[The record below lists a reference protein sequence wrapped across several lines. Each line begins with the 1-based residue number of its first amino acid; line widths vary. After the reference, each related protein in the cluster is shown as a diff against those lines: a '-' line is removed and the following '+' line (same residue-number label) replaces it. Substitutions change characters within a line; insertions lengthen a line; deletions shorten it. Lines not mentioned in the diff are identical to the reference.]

1 MAKLQKSQRALLSV
15 HMLRI
20 VLELFTSTFLVSYIL
35 EQSPDNILGTG
46 LINIGLFYIS
56 WNAVYGIL
64 DLVASYLVDKSN
76 RAALLRFGIIFN
88 MLLMVALVFWGEQIS
103 HWIVLAGAICG
114 MSDAF
119 YYSSYLIMKNEL
131 SFKGSFKKYNVS
143 STVGVNLVKVV
154 VPVIMGYIIDI
165 STFSTI
171 AIYVIIVAVAQFGLS
186 FLIEPSKPKNSR
198 FELKK
203 FINYLKEDKFAWNKI
218 KYTYLNSAIAG
229 IKTCYKTV
237 VIVLTIYIFK
247 TNLSLGIF
255 TSIFSLFT
263 MLVLI
268 AYRKTD
274 KNPKVNKFAIYMIVG
289 FLPVAALIAMLIHTN
304 NVTLVIMNFTLTIAN
319 YFSDYLGSVERDT
332 IIKNLNQYDFVAE
345 HQFVTEIVQ
354 ITGRIVTYSFFVV
367 VGLFANFTALKI
379 FLCVVIASNPIKFL
393 VMYKQRLIRK
403 ELIARNK
410 KIELHEVDENNHIE
424 LQLDTNSTAPKT
436 SDNYL

>member
-1 MAKLQKSQRALLSV
+1 MAKLQKSQKALLSV
-15 HMLRI
+15 HMLRV
-20 VLELFTSTFLVSYIL
+20 VLELFTSTFLTSYIL
-35 EQSPDNILGTG
+35 AQSPDNIIGIG
-46 LINIGLFYIS
+46 LINIGIFYMS

-76 RAALLRFGIIFN
+76 RATLLRFGIIFN
-88 MLLMVALVFWGEQIS
+88 MLLMIALVFWGEQIS
-103 HWIVLAGAICG
+103 HWIVLAGAVCG

-143 STVGVNLVKVV
+143 WTVGVNLVKVV
-154 VPVIMGYIIDI
+154 VPTIMGYIIDI

-186 FLIEPSKPKNSR
+186 FLIEPSKPKNSK
-198 FELKK
+198 FELGGFVK
-203 FINYLKEDKFAWNKI
+203 YLKQDKFAWNKI
-218 KYTYLNSAIAG
+218 KYTYLNSILAG
-229 IKTCYKTV
+229 IKTTYKTI

-274 KNPKVNKFAIYMIVG
+274 KNPRINKFAIYLTIG
-289 FLPVAALIAMLIHTN
+289 LLPVGALIAMLINTN
-304 NVTLVIMNFTLTIAN
+304 NTTLVIMNLTLTIAN
-319 YFSDYLGSVERDT
+319 YFSDYVGSVERDT
-332 IIKNLNQYDFVAE
+332 IIKNLNQYDYVAE

-354 ITGRIVTYSFFVV
+354 IAGRIVTYGFFLV
-367 VGLFANFTALKI
+367 VGWFANLTALKI
-379 FLCVVIASNPIKFL
+379 FLCVIIGTNPFKFL

-403 ELIARNK
+403 ELIARNNQLE
-410 KIELHEVDENNHIE
+410 IHEVDENNHIE
-424 LQLDTNSTAPKT
+424 IETEPSLAPKT